1 MNPGT
6 TPDTTLD
13 DFRRAQAFF
22 DAGQPAEAVRLLDD
36 VLTASPGSTAALELR
51 ARALFASAQLG
62 RAEQAF
68 RELVDRAPDDA
79 WCRTALARTLERQ
92 GRDQEAAG
100 QWRIAEALSG

>member
-1 MNPGT
+1 M

-22 DAGQPAEAVRLLDD
+22 EADQPPEAVRLLDA
-36 VLTASPGSTAALELR
+36 VLAAEPGSTAALELR

-68 RELVDRAPDDA
+68 RELVERAPDDA

-92 GRDQEAAG
+92 GRSAEAAG
-100 QWRIAEALSG
+100 QWRIAEALTG